1 MMTTK
6 SVGMDTDVANP
17 KPVRHVNWTG
27 QPMKEGD
34 SYWGESK
41 PQPVPPP
48 REAPKARVKK
58 VKRSWTAEQIEAMRA
73 RMAIARAKRR
83 PTNSVTAEQSTTGET

>member
-27 QPMKEGD
+27 QPMKEGE

-48 REAPKARVKK
+48 REAPKARVKR
-58 VKRSWTAEQIEAMRA
+58 VKRSWTKEQIEAMRT
-73 RMAIARAKRR
+73 RMANARAKRR
-83 PTNSVTAEQSTTGET
+83 AAVNNQQQQGET

>member
-34 SYWGESK
+34 SYWGESE
-41 PQPVPPP
+41 PQEAKVEQVQTVARP
-48 REAPKARVKK
+48 RK
-58 VKRSWTAEQIEAMRA
+58 
-73 RMAIARAKRR
+73 AKRNQSAWTPER
-83 PTNSVTAEQSTTGET
+83 RAEYGAKMKAWWQAKRNSAPEV

>member
-6 SVGMDTDVANP
+6 SVGMDAETANP

-48 REAPKARVKK
+48 REAPKARVKR

-83 PTNSVTAEQSTTGET
+83 PTNSVAAEQSTTGET